1 MAFGDTARRLGAT
14 LLAMLQTRVELAAL
28 ELEEESQ
35 RFLRYAILG
44 MLAVLLLLVALVLVA
59 FFIVLLFWDEHRLA
73 AVGILALLFGGG
85 AALIGMRLKSSLQ
98 RKPRFMASTVDE
110 LQKDMHAFRSSH
122 E

>member
-35 RFLRYAILG
+35 RFLRYAMLG
-44 MLAVLLLLVALVLVA
+44 VLAVLLLLVALVLVA

-73 AVGILALLFGGG
+73 AVGVLALLFGGG
-85 AALIGMRLKSSLQ
+85 AALIGLQLKGSMK
-98 RKPRFMASTVDE
+98 RKPRFMASTVGE
-110 LQKDMHAFRSSH
+110 LQKDMHAFRSSG